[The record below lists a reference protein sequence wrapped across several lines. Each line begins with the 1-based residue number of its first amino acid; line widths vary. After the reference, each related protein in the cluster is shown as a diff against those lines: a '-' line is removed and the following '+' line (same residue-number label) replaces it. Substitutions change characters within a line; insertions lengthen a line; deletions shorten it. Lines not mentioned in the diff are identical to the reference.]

1 MQEFHK
7 SWFQIAPNL
16 EIMCFENGKLD
27 YCYSLHH
34 LLAAM
39 ILDIFTP
46 THITFQSSF
55 VVETWGTYL
64 SKRNDTGI
72 FQSRFIFSSF
82 SSKYSRLK
90 SFWLFAFFVQLMYNT
105 DTQTYFCIHTYV
117 HLVNYNFLPCCKKVV
132 KNLSFVLKINFT
144 LQVFS
149 FSNETLSTTF

>member
-1 MQEFHK
+1 MCFKIITILIKLLSNWFFLQEFLK

-90 SFWLFAFFVQLMYNT
+90 SFWLFAFFVQFMYNI
-105 DTQTYFCIHTYV
+105 DTQTSLHTYV
-117 HLVNYNFLPCCKKVV
+117 RTY
-132 KNLSFVLKINFT
+132 T
-144 LQVFS
+144 L
-149 FSNETLSTTF
+149 